1 MSDVETQLEELSAK
15 TVKYVATVQPQLD
28 KMADF
33 NDAVM
38 QKSAEVAAVLV
49 SHGLIPEEKK
59 AAFKDAIIADPLKVF
74 DFIEKM
80 AKLINVEDLGRGT
93 NIAVGGRKLDA
104 FERLA
109 LYGNP
114 NADGIATGLIDE

>member
-1 MSDVETQLEELSAK
+1 MTDVERLEELSAK
-15 TVKYVATVQPQLD
+15 TVRYVETVQPQLD

-33 NDAVM
+33 QDAVM
-38 QKSAEVAAVLV
+38 HKASEAAAVLV

-59 AAFKDAIIADPLKVF
+59 AAFKDAIIADPLKLF

-80 AKLINVEDLGRGT
+80 AKLVNVENLGCGA
-93 NIAVGGRKLDA
+93 NISVNGKKLDA

-109 LYGNP
+109 LYGDP
-114 NADGIATGLIDE
+114 NIDKIATGLIDQ